1 MVPFGLRPG
10 HLTLLPGAALG
21 GSRVRNAPGSDPPPL
36 PGRRPVEEP
45 AASRPAPFQLARA
58 ARRAVTVLGAAM
70 NDLLV
75 IGMTIVIFALFF
87 LLVRV
92 VEHLER

>member
-1 MVPFGLRPG
+1 
-10 HLTLLPGAALG
+10 
-21 GSRVRNAPGSDPPPL
+21 
-36 PGRRPVEEP
+36 
-45 AASRPAPFQLARA
+45 
-58 ARRAVTVLGAAM
+58 M

-87 LLVRV
+87 LLVRA

>member
-1 MVPFGLRPG
+1 M
-10 HLTLLPGAALG
+10 
-21 GSRVRNAPGSDPPPL
+21 D
-36 PGRRPVEEP
+36 
-45 AASRPAPFQLARA
+45 
-58 ARRAVTVLGAAM
+58 
-70 NDLLV
+70 DLLV

>member
-1 MVPFGLRPG
+1 
-10 HLTLLPGAALG
+10 
-21 GSRVRNAPGSDPPPL
+21 
-36 PGRRPVEEP
+36 
-45 AASRPAPFQLARA
+45 
-58 ARRAVTVLGAAM
+58 M

-87 LLVRV
+87 ILVRV

>member
-1 MVPFGLRPG
+1 M
-10 HLTLLPGAALG
+10 GAVRTAIYRADQDFDYPVG
-21 GSRVRNAPGSDPPPL
+21 RFARHHAIRCQPHGSVG
-36 PGRRPVEEP
+36 V
-45 AASRPAPFQLARA
+45 
-58 ARRAVTVLGAAM
+58 AM

-75 IGMTIVIFALFF
+75 IGMTIVIFAAFF

>member
-1 MVPFGLRPG
+1 
-10 HLTLLPGAALG
+10 
-21 GSRVRNAPGSDPPPL
+21 
-36 PGRRPVEEP
+36 
-45 AASRPAPFQLARA
+45 
-58 ARRAVTVLGAAM
+58 M

-75 IGMTIVIFALFF
+75 VGMTIVIFALFF

>member
-1 MVPFGLRPG
+1 MGAVREAIYRPDQG
-10 HLTLLPGAALG
+10 F
-21 GSRVRNAPGSDPPPL
+21 D
-36 PGRRPVEEP
+36 E
-45 AASRPAPFQLARA
+45 
-58 ARRAVTVLGAAM
+58 AM

-75 IGMTIVIFALFF
+75 IGITIVIFAALF

>member
-1 MVPFGLRPG
+1 MAIQRPDQG
-10 HLTLLPGAALG
+10 FY
-21 GSRVRNAPGSDPPPL
+21 V
-36 PGRRPVEEP
+36 
-45 AASRPAPFQLARA
+45 
-58 ARRAVTVLGAAM
+58 AM

-75 IGMTIVIFALFF
+75 IGITIVVFAAFF